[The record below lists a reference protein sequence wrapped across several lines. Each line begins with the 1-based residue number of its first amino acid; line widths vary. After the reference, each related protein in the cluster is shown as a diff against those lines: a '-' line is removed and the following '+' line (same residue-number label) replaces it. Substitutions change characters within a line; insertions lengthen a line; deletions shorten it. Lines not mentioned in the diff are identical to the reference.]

1 MLAALVLAA
10 VLQENVVSRTDPAQ
24 TYTLFLPSSYDAA
37 KKHPL
42 LFVFDPR
49 GRAKLGAEL
58 FRAGAE
64 EHGWIIVSLNGTRSD
79 SPPGP
84 DPNEPALRAVLPDA
98 MKRYAVDP
106 NRVYAAGFSGT
117 AVLSWNLGIVSE
129 MLAGVIGVGGP
140 IADGV
145 APEKFNFAHYGF
157 AGETDFN
164 NLDMR
169 QIDARIG
176 AVPHRL
182 RIFRGEHQWMPP
194 ELGREAIAWLE
205 LIAMKQNR
213 RARDEAFIRAA
224 YARELAAASATSGL
238 DALRRYRDVVTTFDG
253 LHPVGDAK
261 AAVARLETDET
272 VRRELAEE
280 QKWDEFEQRFYN
292 QTYARIGDIAASLR
306 AHEPVHAA
314 KIKARFLREFRIAEL
329 KRRATREGL
338 EGRTARRILASIH
351 GQMAFYL
358 PRQFE
363 ARGETAFVEGVRA
376 VAAEIRK

>member
-10 VLQENVVSRTDPAQ
+10 VLQENVASRTDAAQ
-24 TYTLFLPSSYDAA
+24 TYTLFLPTAYDAA

-49 GRAKLGAEL
+49 GRATLAAEL

-64 EHGWIIVSLNGTRSD
+64 EHGWVIVSLNGTRSD

-98 MKRYAVDP
+98 MARYAVDP
-106 NRVYAAGFSGT
+106 DRVYAAGFSGT
-117 AVLSWNLGIVSE
+117 AVLAWNLGIVSG

-140 IADGV
+140 VAEGV
-145 APEKFNFAHYGF
+145 PPEKFNFAHYGF
-157 AGETDFN
+157 AGESDFN

-169 QIDARIG
+169 RIDAKIG

-182 RIFRGEHQWMPP
+182 RTFPGEHQWMPA

-205 LIAMKQNR
+205 LIAMKENR

-224 YARELAAASATSGL
+224 YERELAAATAAAGL
-238 DALRRYRDVVTTFDG
+238 EALRRYREIATTFDG
-253 LHPVGDAK
+253 LHPIDEAK
-261 AAVARLETDET
+261 AAVARLERDES
-272 VRRELAEE
+272 VRRELAGEQQWDAFEE
-280 QKWDEFEQRFYN
+280 RFHGQVYP
-292 QTYARIGDIAASLR
+292 RIGNIAASLR
-306 AHEPVHAA
+306 ADEPVHAA
-314 KIKARFLREFRIAEL
+314 KVKARFLREFRIAEL
-329 KRRATREGL
+329 KRRATREGA

-363 ARGETAFVEGVRA
+363 ARGETALAEGVRA